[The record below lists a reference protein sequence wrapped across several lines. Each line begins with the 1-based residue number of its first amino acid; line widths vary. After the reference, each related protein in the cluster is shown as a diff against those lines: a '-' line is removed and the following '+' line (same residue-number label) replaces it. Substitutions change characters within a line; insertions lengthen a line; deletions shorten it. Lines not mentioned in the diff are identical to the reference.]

1 MNVIL
6 LEHPRSYD
14 DDRCNDIAN
23 APLSACLNTGYI
35 GGMLAANKI
44 DVTIVDGYLEQ
55 LDYPAIEEQIAV
67 LEPTILGI
75 HLVYHWEDNKTLY
88 QFIEHVK
95 QSYGIA
101 YVCVYGFYPTFAY
114 EEILTRCPAIDG
126 ALLGEAELTFLKLVE
141 NFPTVPQAGIAT
153 RTDTGIVASRGEVV
167 IDVDSLPFPLRSVGS
182 YSFGEVNISGSR
194 GCYGGCTFCYINPYY
209 GDTKRK
215 WRGRSPENIIA
226 EIDAVMQETDIRY
239 FYFMDPNFY
248 GPGRAGK
255 ERVLKLARL
264 LKERQIHFGIEA
276 RANDIEAETIKALT
290 DAGLKHILIGLE
302 SGRDEALKRLNKL
315 TTVVDNENALRILRQ
330 YGIEPSVGFIMFE
343 PDSTLED
350 LKVNYDF
357 LMRNK
362 LLDKLEIS
370 VNVLYHHMI
379 ILQGS
384 SSYKALQQQ
393 GRLNISAHSTYE
405 ADTDYLN
412 PRVAMLAGMMRDMT
426 NHIFSYMKD
435 TWALSFKKDPVIL
448 EKYRLINQLLVQS
461 FEDYLDLLK
470 SRELS
475 LDQRDDYVA
484 VFNRTVDEIMV

>member
-6 LEHPRSYD
+6 LEHPRSISA
-14 DDRCNDIAN
+14 DRCNDIAN

-35 GGMLAANKI
+35 GGILAANNI
-44 DVTIVDGYLEQ
+44 PVTIVDAYLEQ
-55 LDYPAIEEQIAV
+55 LDYPVIEAQIAAQ
-67 LEPTILGI
+67 LPTILGI
-75 HLVYHWEDNKTLY
+75 HLVYHWKDNQTLY

-95 QSYGIA
+95 QTYGIA
-101 YVCVYGFYPTFAY
+101 HICVYGFYPTFAY
-114 EEILTRCPAIDG
+114 EEILNRCPAIDS
-126 ALLGEAELTFLKLVE
+126 AVLGEAELTFLMLAKNYPAIPDSGMAIRSV
-141 NFPTVPQAGIAT
+141 N
-153 RTDTGIVASRGEVV
+153 GIVATRGEVV
-167 IDVDSLPFPLRSVGS
+167 IDIDALPFPLRSVGS

-209 GDTKRK
+209 GDAKRK

-226 EIDAVMQETDIRY
+226 EIDAVLKETDIRY

-264 LKERQIHFGIEA
+264 LKNRQIHFGIEA
-276 RANDIEAETIKALT
+276 RANDIDEETIKALC

-302 SGRDEALKRLNKL
+302 SGRNEALKRLNKL
-315 TTVVDNENALRILRQ
+315 TTVADNENALRILRK

-357 LMRNK
+357 LLRNH

-384 SSYKALQQQ
+384 ASYKALQEQ
-393 GRLNISAHSTYE
+393 GRLNISKHSTYE

-412 PRVAMLAGMMRDMT
+412 PKVAMLAGMLRDMT
-426 NHIFSYMKD
+426 NHIFTYIKD
-435 TWALSFKKDPVIL
+435 TWELSFKKDPVIL
-448 EKYRLINQLLVQS
+448 EKYRLINNLLVQS
-461 FEDYLDLLK
+461 FEYYLNLLK
-470 SRELS
+470 SKDITTDKRNE
-475 LDQRDDYVA
+475 YV
-484 VFNRTVDEIMV
+484 RTFIQTIDGILA